1 MFFKKKKECPVCKT
15 PLDKAKAALSELA
28 FEKSI
33 EIKIENYN
41 FRVSPTAVYYYKE
54 RAIDDRR
61 YSHWDDYRHLTEN
74 DCNAMVVFTENY
86 EKLREMVKI
95 EVKEERRQ
103 HEIEEEKERQRKKK
117 IEECEIKLLEM
128 IEDDGK
134 G

>member
-1 MFFKKKKECPVCKT
+1 MCKT
-15 PLDKAKAALSELA
+15 PLDKAKTALSELV

-41 FRVSPTAVYYYKE
+41 FRVSPTAVHYYKE
-54 RAIDDRR
+54 RDLGDRR
-61 YSHWDDYRHLTEN
+61 YWDDYRHLTED

-103 HEIEEEKERQRKKK
+103 HEVEEEKERQRKKK

-128 IEDDGK
+128 IEGD
-134 G
+134 